1 MNELEKIY
9 GKPYINEDLLE
20 KVMKARTTDRLHD
33 DSFKVW
39 EHQDT
44 FSAADKRWFSELGRS
59 IERLSKEEAAI
70 VVYTAIQNWPEM
82 VFQLLLEEYLI
93 NKEEVENGKN

>member
-1 MNELEKIY
+1 MNELERIY
-9 GKPYINEDLLE
+9 GKPYINEELLE
-20 KVMKARTTDRLHD
+20 KVLKAKTNDRLHD

-44 FSAADKRWFSELGRS
+44 FSAADKRWFSELSRS
-59 IERLSKEEAAI
+59 IERLSEDEAAI

-93 NKEEVENGKN
+93 NKEENENGKN